1 MSAEAFR
8 VERDSMGTVQVP
20 ADALY
25 GAQTQRAVQNFPVSG
40 LRFPRT
46 FIRALGMIKGA
57 AAAANRALGLLEPEL
72 ADAIQHAARAVEAG
86 IHDAHFPLDV
96 FQTGS
101 GTSTNMNAN
110 EVIATLA
117 TRLLGRQVHPN
128 DHVNMS
134 QSSNDVIPT
143 AIHVSAYLEATDH
156 LIPGLVH
163 LRETIDRRAAEL
175 DHVVKTGRTHLM
187 DALPI
192 RMSQELGGWSRQVA
206 DGVARVESTFPRLR
220 TLALGG
226 TAVGTGL
233 NAPPDFGR
241 RVAAELASATGLPFV
256 TSDNYFAVLSTQ
268 DTAVE
273 LSGQLRTAAV
283 ALMKIANDLPLDEQ
297 RPAVRPGR
305 DLTP

>member
-72 ADAIQHAARAVEAG
+72 ADAIQDAARAVEAG

-143 AIHVSAYLEATDH
+143 AIHVSAYLEATDR

-192 RMSQELGGWSRQVA
+192 RMSQELSGWSRQVA

-220 TLALGG
+220 ALALGG

-233 NAPPDFGR
+233 NAPSGVRQASGR
-241 RVAAELASATGLPFV
+241 GACVGDR
-256 TSDNYFAVLSTQ
+256 
-268 DTAVE
+268 TAVCHQR
-273 LSGQLRTAAV
+273 QLFCSPQ
-283 ALMKIANDLPLDEQ
+283 LPGHGRGAERPAQDGRCRPHEDRQRPSLDEQ
-297 RPAVRPGR
+297 RPAVRPG
-305 DLTP
+305 